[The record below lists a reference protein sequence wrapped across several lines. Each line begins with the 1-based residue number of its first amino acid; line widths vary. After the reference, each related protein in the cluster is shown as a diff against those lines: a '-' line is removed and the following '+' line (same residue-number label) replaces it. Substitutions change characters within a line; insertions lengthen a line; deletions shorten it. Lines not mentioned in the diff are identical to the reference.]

1 MDNTSQPKFAIY
13 DLILASFA
21 VLFLISNLSAT
32 KLVSFGPI
40 ITDGGAILF
49 PLTYILG
56 DVLTEVYGY
65 KYAKKAIWVGFGVML
80 LGVAAFTI
88 VRYLPAA
95 PEYTDQEA
103 FETILG
109 FFPRIVLASLLAF
122 LAGSLLNS
130 ISLIKIRS
138 ATHGKALWARLIGST
153 MVGEFFDTLIFGVV
167 AFAGILS
174 NYDLFKFI
182 LIGWVFKT
190 GTEIVLLP
198 ITYRVIDWV
207 KKIEKLEN

>member
-1 MDNTSQPKFAIY
+1 MNNTSQPKFAIY
-13 DLILASFA
+13 DLILVSFA